1 MALLFK
7 GLVGVGFQLLFFGV
21 LLFAPTGGLSWLH
34 AINWLLIYAA
44 MAFVSCA
51 FFAFFRPKALEARM
65 RTGRQDQPRA
75 DRLAFVYLVG
85 ALCVSF
91 IMPGLDVHY
100 WSVFP
105 RVGEVVRIAG
115 LLVFVLGYIL
125 IFLAML
131 GNEFAAPTVHIQA
144 DAGHILADG
153 GVYRLVRHPMYLGFL
168 LFTVGSML
176 WLGSYI
182 SAIAS
187 MVMIILA
194 VIYRI
199 EVEEVF
205 LVENLPGYEDYR
217 ARVKTRFLPLIY

>member
-1 MALLFK
+1 MVLLFK
-7 GLVGVGFQLLFFGV
+7 GLVGVSFQLVFFGV
-21 LLFAPTGGLSWLH
+21 LLFAPVGSLSWSH
-34 AINWLLIYAA
+34 AMSWLLVYAA

-51 FFAFFRPKALEARM
+51 FLAFFRPKALEARM
-65 RTGRQDQPRA
+65 RAGRQSQPRA
-75 DRLAFVYLVG
+75 DRQAFGYLVG

-91 IMPGLDVHY
+91 ILPGLDVHY

-105 RVGEVVRIAG
+105 VAGELVRNAG
-115 LLVFVLGYIL
+115 LLVFVLGYVL
-125 IFLAML
+125 VLLAML

-168 LFTVGSML
+168 LFSVGSML

-182 SAIAS
+182 SAILS
-187 MVMIILA
+187 MVMIILT

-205 LVENLPGYEDYR
+205 LVENLPGYGDYR
-217 ARVKTRFLPLIY
+217 TRVKTRFLPLIY

>member
-1 MALLFK
+1 M
-7 GLVGVGFQLLFFGV
+7 
-21 LLFAPTGGLSWLH
+21 
-34 AINWLLIYAA
+34 
-44 MAFVSCA
+44 
-51 FFAFFRPKALEARM
+51 
-65 RTGRQDQPRA
+65 
-75 DRLAFVYLVG
+75 
-85 ALCVSF
+85 SF

-100 WSVFP
+100 WSFFP
-105 RVGEVVRIAG
+105 KVGEVIRNAG
-115 LLVFVLGYIL
+115 LLVFLLGYVL

-182 SAIAS
+182 SAIVS
-187 MVMIILA
+187 MVLIILA

>member
-1 MALLFK
+1 MVLLFK

-21 LLFAPTGGLSWLH
+21 LLFAPTGSLSWLH

-105 RVGEVVRIAG
+105 KVGEVVRNAG

-131 GNEFAAPTVHIQA
+131 GNEFAAPTVHMQA

-182 SAIAS
+182 SAFVS

-194 VIYRI
+194 IIYRI
-199 EVEEVF
+199 EPKKLF
-205 LVENLPGYEDYR
+205 WLKTLPGYEDYIT
-217 ARVKTRFLPLIY
+217 RVKTRFLPLIY

>member
-75 DRLAFVYLVG
+75 DRLAFVCLVG

-168 LFTVGSML
+168 LFSVGSML

-182 SAIAS
+182 SAVFS

>member
-1 MALLFK
+1 MILLFK
-7 GLVGVGFQLLFFGV
+7 GLVGVSFQLLFFGV
-21 LLFAPTGGLSWLH
+21 LMFAPIGNFNWPH
-34 AINWLLIYAA
+34 AMNWLVIYGA
-44 MAFVSCA
+44 MAFVSCVYLA
-51 FFAFFRPKALEARM
+51 VVRPKALEARM
-65 RTGRQDQPRA
+65 RAGRQAQPRA
-75 DRLAFVYLVG
+75 DQLAFGYLVG
-85 ALCVSF
+85 ALCLAF
-91 IMPGLDVHY
+91 ILPGLDVHY

-105 RVGEVVRIAG
+105 KAGEVVRNAG

-125 IFLAML
+125 VLLAML
-131 GNEFAAPTVHIQA
+131 GNEFAAPTVHMQA
-144 DAGHILADG
+144 DAGHVLADG

-168 LFTVGSML
+168 LFGVGSAL

-182 SAIAS
+182 SAIFS
-187 MVMIILA
+187 MVLIILA